1 LNPYTKSFFREQA
14 ERSEASAARVIPEL
28 LTLLSPKSVIDVG
41 CGVGTWVKTLKSHGV
56 EDSLGIDGSYV
67 DQASLL
73 IKADSFFACDI
84 QKPFALGRTF
94 DVAMSLE
101 VAEHLSFE
109 RAESFIS
116 DLCKLA
122 PVVLFSAAIPGQA
135 GTNHV
140 NEQWPTYW
148 AALFQQNGFVI
159 VERFGERF
167 WSDPSV
173 GPEYAQNMFIYA
185 SEHALAASPKLLSLH
200 ATAGRLIDVVHPY
213 YWEHVGLRRV
223 VEILPTALSMAAR
236 RRIGWYG
243 KGSGRKSGAS
253 KQELKECKPSGTS

>member
-1 LNPYTKSFFREQA
+1 MNPYTKSFFQEQA
-14 ERSEASAARVIPEL
+14 ERSEASAARVLPEL
-28 LTLLSPKSVIDVG
+28 LSLLSPKSAVDVG

-67 DQASLL
+67 DRASLL
-73 IKADSFFACDI
+73 IQADSFFACDI
-84 QKPFALGRTF
+84 QEPIVLARTF
-94 DVAMSLE
+94 DLAISLE

-109 RAESFIS
+109 RAQSFIA

-135 GTNHV
+135 GTNHI

-148 AALFQQNGFVI
+148 AALFKQNGFVI

-185 SEHALAASPKLLSLH
+185 SESTLAANPKLRSLH
-200 ATAGRLIDVVHPY
+200 TAAGRLIDIVHPY
-213 YWEHVGLRRV
+213 YWDHVGLRRV
-223 VEILPTALSMAAR
+223 VKILPNAVSMAAR
-236 RRIGWYG
+236 RRIGWYR
-243 KGSGRKSGAS
+243 KGSAS
-253 KQELKECKPSGTS
+253 KSAAGTQELNEQT